1 VFASEAGTEVLVAEE
16 LIAFASQQE
25 LLVKPG
31 MNERPTLVRE
41 VRSNELPVELVDLS
55 VNAAGA
61 TGQER

>member
-1 VFASEAGTEVLVAEE
+1 VLVAEE

-55 VNAAGA
+55 ANAAGV

>member
-1 VFASEAGTEVLVAEE
+1 VLVAEE

-25 LLVKPG
+25 LLAKPG

-41 VRSNELPVELVDLS
+41 VRPNELLVTELVDLS

>member
-1 VFASEAGTEVLVAEE
+1 VLVAEE

-41 VRSNELPVELVDLS
+41 VSANELPVTKLVDLS
-55 VNAAGA
+55 ANAAGA